1 MVQRSPYKGLKGVLG
16 KSSLERKIRIWFC
29 SLMLALIAGSFWS
42 VNRVTEKLIRRN
54 TRATAHELTTDFKL
68 RTHLKNVK
76 GSGASLFLSLAN
88 EEPSTPYQAEVR
100 VLDDRIKRQLINP
113 VVANEQWEIRTLEK
127 LAAKTIAL
135 QKEQNEVEAVTKA
148 FKLDAETYAKKLE
161 TIEKVLIEEPEDGN
175 PANGEDFTNDKKYY
189 YYIPII
195 FNSELDEKNPIA
207 GVSCLSCHLPVAKDP
222 QQFPR
227 LEEIAAQLANNDN
240 SETESE
246 LLLERLSMVPPMF
259 LRIELENGITRNA
272 ITKNRA
278 ILFSVAIATAGCS
291 MGLLW
296 MIVRWFIVK
305 PLAHL
310 RDVTEE
316 VSHGRMDVRADV
328 DTGDEFEEL
337 SRSFNRMLRHLLDT
351 QTALQNANE
360 DLDSKVDEQAQLNL
374 KLYEIN
380 QVKGEFLANMSH
392 ELRTPLNSIIGFS
405 EILETAKGLDQKQ
418 LRFASNIR
426 NSGRLLLDLINDIL
440 DMAKLEAGKM
450 EVKPSQFK
458 IDQLTGELCEMV
470 QALADSKNIQLVWK
484 ADKQWP
490 ELEQDKIKIRQVITN
505 LLSNAIKFTPE
516 GGRINVDVS
525 RLENNS
531 DDQPSA
537 ATLEIKVRDTG
548 VGIGEPDQAIVFE
561 KFRQG
566 PSAIGE
572 DALTREVSGTGLGLS
587 IVKELCILLG
597 GSIQLESEVGKGSTF
612 TVKVPWVFKQ
622 VPRINSDIAQSIDE
636 ITKSQRIDFARATL
650 TPKPP
655 QSGEDQ
661 TSSEV
666 VIPDADGPPQ
676 NNPPASAES

>member
-1 MVQRSPYKGLKGVLG
+1 MVNRSPYKGLKGVLG
-16 KSSLERKIRIWFC
+16 KSSLERKIRIWFGA
-29 SLMLALIAGSFWS
+29 LMLALIAGSFWS
-42 VNRVTEKLIRRN
+42 VNQITENLIRRN
-54 TRATAHELTTDFKL
+54 TRAKAHELTTDFKL

-100 VLDDRIKRQLINP
+100 VLDDRINRQLINP
-113 VVANEQWEIRTLEK
+113 IVANDPREIQTLEK
-127 LAAKTIAL
+127 LAANTLAL
-135 QKEQNEVEAVTKA
+135 QKEQNEIEAITKA
-148 FKLDAETYAKKLE
+148 FKLDTETYEEKLK
-161 TIEKVLIEEPEDGN
+161 TIQRILVEEPEDGD
-175 PANGEDFTNDKKYY
+175 PTNGEDFTTSTKYY
-189 YYIPII
+189 YYVPII
-195 FNSELDEKNPIA
+195 FNSEFE
-207 GVSCLSCHLPVAKDP
+207 CLSCHIPVAKDSV
-222 QQFPR
+222 QFPR
-227 LEEIAAQLANNDN
+227 LDEIAAQLANNDD
-240 SETESE
+240 SETESK

-259 LRIELENGITRNA
+259 LRIELENETTQTA

-278 ILFSVAIATAGCS
+278 ILISVAIVTAVCS

-351 QTALQNANE
+351 QVALQNANE
-360 DLDSKVDEQAQLNL
+360 DLDNKVDEQAQLNL

-405 EILETAKGLDQKQ
+405 EILETAKGLDPKQ
-418 LRFASNIR
+418 VRFAANIR

-450 EVKPSQFK
+450 EVKPSLFK
-458 IDQLTGELCEMV
+458 IDQLTGELCDMV
-470 QALADSKNIQLVWK
+470 RTLADSKNIQLVWK
-484 ADKQWP
+484 ANKQWP

-516 GGRINVDVS
+516 GGRINVDIS
-525 RLENNS
+525 RFEDNS
-531 DDQPSA
+531 DDQRP
-537 ATLEIKVRDTG
+537 ATLEIKVSDTG
-548 VGIGEPDQAIVFE
+548 VGIADSDQAIVFE

-597 GSIQLESEVGKGSTF
+597 GSIKLDSEVGKGSTF
-612 TVKVPWVFKQ
+612 TVTLPWVFKQ
-622 VPRINSDIAQSIDE
+622 TPRINSEIVQNIDE
-636 ITKSQRIDFARATL
+636 ITKSQRVDFARATL

-655 QSGEDQ
+655 QS
-661 TSSEV
+661 SEKNETP
-666 VIPDADGPPQ
+666 PDTPLSDPAGPPQ
-676 NNPPASAES
+676 SNNPSAAES

>member
-1 MVQRSPYKGLKGVLG
+1 MC
-16 KSSLERKIRIWFC
+16 IR
-29 SLMLALIAGSFWS
+29 
-42 VNRVTEKLIRRN
+42 
-54 TRATAHELTTDFKL
+54 
-68 RTHLKNVK
+68 
-76 GSGASLFLSLAN
+76 
-88 EEPSTPYQAEVR
+88 
-100 VLDDRIKRQLINP
+100 DR
-113 VVANEQWEIRTLEK
+113 
-127 LAAKTIAL
+127 
-135 QKEQNEVEAVTKA
+135 
-148 FKLDAETYAKKLE
+148 
-161 TIEKVLIEEPEDGN
+161 
-175 PANGEDFTNDKKYY
+175 
-189 YYIPII
+189 
-195 FNSELDEKNPIA
+195 
-207 GVSCLSCHLPVAKDP
+207 
-222 QQFPR
+222 
-227 LEEIAAQLANNDN
+227 
-240 SETESE
+240 
-246 LLLERLSMVPPMF
+246 
-259 LRIELENGITRNA
+259 
-272 ITKNRA
+272 
-278 ILFSVAIATAGCS
+278 
-291 MGLLW
+291 
-296 MIVRWFIVK
+296 
-305 PLAHL
+305 
-310 RDVTEE
+310 
-316 VSHGRMDVRADV
+316 
-328 DTGDEFEEL
+328 
-337 SRSFNRMLRHLLDT
+337 
-351 QTALQNANE
+351 
-360 DLDSKVDEQAQLNL
+360 
-374 KLYEIN
+374 
-380 QVKGEFLANMSH
+380 
-392 ELRTPLNSIIGFS
+392 
-405 EILETAKGLDQKQ
+405 
-418 LRFASNIR
+418 
-426 NSGRLLLDLINDIL
+426 
-440 DMAKLEAGKM
+440 
-450 EVKPSQFK
+450 
-458 IDQLTGELCEMV
+458 
-470 QALADSKNIQLVWK
+470 ADSKNIQLVWK